1 MQKVLYQTHIS
12 WGGALQAL
20 HTHSI
25 GHFKEMPPKVILPS
39 PETEMKAKEKHQS
52 EVENSKY
59 IFLFYYLQS
68 KICEIKVILMMK
80 KASPLPLRQFAP
92 FS

>member
-52 EVENSKY
+52 EVENSKH
-59 IFLFYYLQS
+59 IFFL
-68 KICEIKVILMMK
+68 
-80 KASPLPLRQFAP
+80 LPGKQNM
-92 FS
+92 